1 VGEVVEVGLE
11 KVMRDWKV
19 EETKRD
25 MMIESEYVCIF
36 NELVGREG
44 REGAWGMWTEHDGLL
59 GIPSCF

>member
-1 VGEVVEVGLE
+1 MGEVVEVGLE

-25 MMIESEYVCIF
+25 MMSGSEYVCIF

-44 REGAWGMWTEHDGLL
+44 REDA
-59 GIPSCF
+59 